1 MILLFYINAIS
12 VTIQSPIRKT
22 AAVQL
27 LFAHAVTSPHKLCQM
42 FLRMQAFDVHIA
54 IICTA
59 LNSCK
64 SFRYALYYRIYF
76 ENSRG
81 DNNRISSVRNPCT
94 LPRSTVFVKIFLFS
108 CVGTATFT

>member
-1 MILLFYINAIS
+1 MILLFCLNAIS

-64 SFRYALYYRIYF
+64 FFRYALYYRIYF

-81 DNNRISSVRNPCT
+81 ICDVLRQAGKIRNIDRFLLQVRT
-94 LPRSTVFVKIFLFS
+94 
-108 CVGTATFT
+108 